1 MFKLV
6 GAKLN
11 LSSGMASAAPTIS
24 LSMIPI
30 WLSTAA
36 PMVGGGCGVVWAC
49 GAGVGAAAG
58 LLCAIAPKARLR
70 TANRQ
75 NTRICFISFCLLISS
90 NPQTRACFNDHR
102 RRGVQDRNTL
112 AHSLPMHQGTV
123 APLIV

>member
-1 MFKLV
+1 PGIFKLV

-24 LSMIPI
+24 LSMMPT

-36 PMVGGGCGVVWAC
+36 PIVGGGCGVVWAC

-58 LLCAIAPKARLR
+58 LLCAIAPTARLR
-70 TANRQ
+70 TASRQ
-75 NTRICFISFCLLISS
+75 NIRICFISSCLLISS
-90 NPQTRACFNDHR
+90 SSSPATIADF
-102 RRGVQDRNTL
+102 GLQDRNIL
-112 AHSLPMHQGTV
+112 AHALLIHQGTG